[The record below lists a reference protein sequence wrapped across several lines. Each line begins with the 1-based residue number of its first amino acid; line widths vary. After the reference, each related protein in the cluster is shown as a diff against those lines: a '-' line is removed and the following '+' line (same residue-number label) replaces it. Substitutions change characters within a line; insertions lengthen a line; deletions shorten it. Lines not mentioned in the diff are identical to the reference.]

1 MIRVV
6 FLRGTSRP
14 SRIKKFFCMKT
25 LLTFARLIDALTERV
40 GRVVIWLVLVATLI
54 SAGNALVR
62 YALGESSNAW
72 LEIQWYLFGAMFL
85 LGAGYTLKHNGHV
98 RIDIFYNR
106 LGPRGQ
112 AWIDLVG
119 GLLFLL
125 PMAVL
130 LAWLA
135 WPMFHEAWVT
145 HEMSPD
151 AGGLL
156 RWPVKLLLPLGFG
169 LLALQGV
176 AEVIKRIGVL
186 SGHLVLPHEAPE
198 EEV

>member
-1 MIRVV
+1 VNA
-6 FLRGTSRP
+6 
-14 SRIKKFFCMKT
+14 
-25 LLTFARLIDALTERV
+25 LLALARLIDALTERV

-54 SAGNALVR
+54 SAGNALSR
-62 YALGESSNAW
+62 YLLGASSNAW

-85 LGAGYTLKHNGHV
+85 LAAGYTLKHNGHV
-98 RIDIFYNR
+98 RIDIFYSR
-106 LGPRGQ
+106 LSARGQ
-112 AWIDLVG
+112 AWIDLAG

-125 PMAVL
+125 PMALL

-151 AGGLL
+151 AGGLV
-156 RWPVKLLLPLGFG
+156 RWPVKLLLPAGFS

-186 SGHLVLPHEAPE
+186 SGHLELPREAPE

>member
-1 MIRVV
+1 
-6 FLRGTSRP
+6 
-14 SRIKKFFCMKT
+14 MKS
-25 LLTFARLIDALTERV
+25 LLALARLIDALTERV
-40 GRVVIWLVLVATLI
+40 GRLVIRLVLVATLI
-54 SAGNALVR
+54 SAGNALSR
-62 YALGESSNAW
+62 YLLGESSNAW

-85 LGAGYTLKHNGHV
+85 LAAGYTLKHNGHV
-98 RIDIFYNR
+98 RIDILYNR
-106 LGPRGQ
+106 FGPRGQ
-112 AWIDLVG
+112 AWIDLAG

-151 AGGLL
+151 AGGLV
-156 RWPVKLLLPLGFG
+156 RWPVKLLLPAGFG

-186 SGHLVLPHEAPE
+186 SGHLVLPREAPE

>member
-1 MIRVV
+1 V
-6 FLRGTSRP
+6 SA
-14 SRIKKFFCMKT
+14 
-25 LLTFARLIDALTERV
+25 LLALARLIDALTERV
-40 GRVVIWLVLVATLI
+40 GRLVIWLVLVATLI
-54 SAGNALVR
+54 SAGNALAR

-85 LGAGYTLKHNGHV
+85 LAAGYTLKHNGHV

-112 AWIDLVG
+112 AWIDLIG

-125 PMAVL
+125 PMAGL

-135 WPMFHEAWVT
+135 WPMFIDAWTT

-151 AGGLL
+151 AGGLA

-176 AEVIKRIGVL
+176 AEIIKRIGVL
-186 SGHLVLPHEAPE
+186 TGVLVLQPEAPT

>member
-1 MIRVV
+1 MNA
-6 FLRGTSRP
+6 
-14 SRIKKFFCMKT
+14 
-25 LLTFARLIDALTERV
+25 LLAFARLIDALTEHV

-54 SAGNALVR
+54 SAGNALAR

-85 LGAGYTLKHNGHV
+85 LAAGYTLKHNGHV
-98 RIDIFYNR
+98 RIDIVYNR

-112 AWIDLVG
+112 AWIDLAG

-125 PMAVL
+125 PMAGL

-135 WPMFHEAWVT
+135 WPMFVDAWVT
-145 HEMSPD
+145 QEMSPD

-156 RWPVKLLLPLGFG
+156 RWPVKLLLPVGFG
-169 LLALQGV
+169 LLALQGI

-186 SGHLVLPHEAPE
+186 SGHLALPHEAPE

>member
-1 MIRVV
+1 
-6 FLRGTSRP
+6 L
-14 SRIKKFFCMKT
+14 KA
-25 LLTFARLIDALTERV
+25 LLACARLIDALTERV
-40 GRVVIWLVLVATLI
+40 GRLVIWLVLVATLI
-54 SAGNALVR
+54 SAGNALTR

-85 LGAGYTLKHNGHV
+85 LAAGYTLKHNGHV

-106 LGPRGQ
+106 FGTRGQ
-112 AWIDLVG
+112 AWIDLLG

-130 LAWLA
+130 LTWLA
-135 WPMFHEAWVT
+135 WPMFLDALLT
-145 HEMSPD
+145 HEMSSD
-151 AGGLL
+151 AGGLV
-156 RWPVKLLLPLGFG
+156 RWPVKLLLPLGFF

-176 AEVIKRIGVL
+176 AEVIKRLGVL
-186 SGHLVLPHEAPE
+186 SGHLVLPYEAPE

>member
-1 MIRVV
+1 MN
-6 FLRGTSRP
+6 S
-14 SRIKKFFCMKT
+14 
-25 LLTFARLIDALTERV
+25 LLVFARLIDALTERI
-40 GRVVIWLVLVATLI
+40 GRVAIWLVLVATLI
-54 SAGNALVR
+54 SAGNALAR
-62 YALGESSNAW
+62 YLLGESSNAW

-85 LGAGYTLKHNGHV
+85 LAAGYTLKHNGHV
-98 RIDIFYNR
+98 RIDILYNR
-106 LGPRGQ
+106 FGPRGQ
-112 AWIDLVG
+112 AWIDLAG

-125 PMAVL
+125 PMAL
-130 LAWLA
+130 LLMWLA
-135 WPMFHEAWVT
+135 WPMAHEAWAA

-151 AGGLL
+151 AGGLA

-186 SGHLVLPHEAPE
+186 SGHLVLPREVPE

>member
-1 MIRVV
+1 
-6 FLRGTSRP
+6 
-14 SRIKKFFCMKT
+14 MKT
-25 LLTFARLIDALTERV
+25 LLALARLIDALTERV
-40 GRVVIWLVLVATLI
+40 GRIVIWLVLVATLI

-62 YALGESSNAW
+62 YSLGASSNAW

-85 LGAGYTLKHNGHV
+85 LAAGYTLKHNGHV

-112 AWIDLVG
+112 AWIDLIG

-135 WPMFHEAWVT
+135 WPMFFEAWQT
-145 HEMSPD
+145 QEYSPD

-176 AEVIKRIGVL
+176 AEVIKRLGVL
-186 SGHLVLPHEAPE
+186 SGHLVLPREAPE

>member
-1 MIRVV
+1 
-6 FLRGTSRP
+6 
-14 SRIKKFFCMKT
+14 MKA
-25 LLTFARLIDALTERV
+25 LLGVARLIDALTERV

-98 RIDIFYNR
+98 RIDLFYNR
-106 LGPRGQ
+106 FGPRGQ
-112 AWIDLVG
+112 AWIDLAG

-125 PMAVL
+125 PMAML
-130 LAWLA
+130 LMWLS
-135 WPMFHEAWVT
+135 WPMFFEAWQT
-145 HEMSPD
+145 QEHSPD
-151 AGGLL
+151 AGGLV
-156 RWPVKLLLPLGFG
+156 RWPVKLLLPLGFA
-169 LLALQGV
+169 LLALQGM
-176 AEVIKRIGVL
+176 AEIIKRIGVI
-186 SGHLVLPHEAPE
+186 SGHLVLSREAPE